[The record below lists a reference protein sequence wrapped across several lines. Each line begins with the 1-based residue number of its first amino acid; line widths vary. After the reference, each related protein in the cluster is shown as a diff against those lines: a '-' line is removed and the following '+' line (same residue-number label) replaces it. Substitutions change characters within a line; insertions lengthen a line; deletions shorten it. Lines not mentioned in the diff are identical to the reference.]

1 MFSTIPETRGLKS
14 EIIVFYGNFNRP
26 HLNDI
31 FEFLGG
37 NGCPE
42 NIPKPQHAEKSNLF
56 SGHTAFTNLNEPNV
70 NAIIVHDGVLL
81 EDGMRTVMS

>member
-1 MFSTIPETRGLKS
+1 LFSRAITSLQKKIP
-14 EIIVFYGNFNRP
+14 Y
-26 HLNDI
+26 I

-42 NIPKPQHAEKSNLF
+42 NIPQPQQAEKSNQF

-81 EDGMRTVMS
+81 EVGMRTMMG